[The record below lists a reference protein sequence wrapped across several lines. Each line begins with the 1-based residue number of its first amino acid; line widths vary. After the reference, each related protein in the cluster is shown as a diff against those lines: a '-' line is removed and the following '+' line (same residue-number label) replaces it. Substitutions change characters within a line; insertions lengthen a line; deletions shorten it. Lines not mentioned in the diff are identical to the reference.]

1 MLVKGAM
8 GLFFCRS
15 KKAAIPTHHPSPK
28 QGTTFHPLD
37 ESQGLSSP
45 TFVTPFSL
53 SSREQFRCASGK
65 CLLKTS
71 TAEKFPEML
80 EMHKLSGSH
89 CSLLKVAVA
98 SMRHLE
104 AFNERLGAHGALVV
118 SIVISSAL
126 THRVIDWEQLDVEVD
141 PPVDPG
147 WRRVEN
153 RKGRVVSENVSQSTS
168 RFSSGR

>member
-8 GLFFCRS
+8 GLFSCRS

-53 SSREQFRCASGK
+53 SSREQLRCAPGK

-89 CSLLKVAVA
+89 GSLLTRGGGFHATPG
-98 SMRHLE
+98 SL
-104 AFNERLGAHGALVV
+104 NERLGAHGALVV
-118 SIVISSAL
+118 SIV
-126 THRVIDWEQLDVEVD
+126 T
-141 PPVDPG
+141 
-147 WRRVEN
+147 
-153 RKGRVVSENVSQSTS
+153 
-168 RFSSGR
+168 